1 MRACWI
7 KAGSES
13 NDWFPYKKK
22 EIWTDTHTHRAGYE
36 KMETEFVM
44 MNL

>member
-1 MRACWI
+1 MTGFLIRRR
-7 KAGSES
+7 KFGQ
-13 NDWFPYKKK
+13 
-22 EIWTDTHTHRAGYE
+22 THTHTHRAGYE